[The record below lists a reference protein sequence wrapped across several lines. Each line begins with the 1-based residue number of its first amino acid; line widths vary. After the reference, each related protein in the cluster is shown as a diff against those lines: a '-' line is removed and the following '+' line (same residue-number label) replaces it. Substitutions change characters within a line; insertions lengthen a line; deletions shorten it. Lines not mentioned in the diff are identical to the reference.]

1 MAESAVDDT
10 LEQLDEALS
19 VQEALL
25 SMSDPCR
32 DILDRFFRRDE
43 SYAVIGVALG
53 LPSGTIASRIS
64 RCLGKLR
71 EVLEGREKVSRPS

>member
-1 MAESAVDDT
+1 
-10 LEQLDEALS
+10 
-19 VQEALL
+19 VQEALE
-25 SMSDPCR
+25 SMSEPCR

-43 SYAVIGVALG
+43 SYAAIGAALG

-71 EVLEGREKVSRPS
+71 DLLMEENTPLTRHEE